1 MSMNRGI
8 KRKGKAMLLATL
20 AAVTL
25 LAGCSSGAGKNGA
38 DASVAEGAS
47 GGGSGS
53 PTEISFYFSGSQ
65 NVQELWEHLKEMY
78 EQKQDKVKV
87 KLVYIPSGQ
96 GEQATMNRIVA
107 AKRAGKDSVDV
118 DLYEANGGSDMAA
131 DKKDGVFES
140 LSEQQIPNLG
150 LMNPANMKD
159 LNYKAVPYRSS
170 SVLLAYN
177 SEKVPSPPKTLD
189 DLYAWIHEH
198 PGRFAYNDP
207 ATGGSGESFVL
218 TTLYKSLPE
227 DAIHNQDP
235 NIMKEWDKGFEQ
247 LKALGKDMYQ
257 KGVYPKK
264 NQGTLDLLANGEVDM
279 IPAWSDMALE
289 QINKKLLPETTKLAQ
304 IEPAFT
310 GGPGLLTVP
319 SMSKHKEAAYDFID
333 FVLSPEAQAEVV
345 NEIYGF
351 PGIEW
356 SHMPSELQEKFKG
369 VSVSYRSFNLGEL
382 ESEAMKRWQREVAG
396 Q

>member
-1 MSMNRGI
+1 
-8 KRKGKAMLLATL
+8 
-20 AAVTL
+20 
-25 LAGCSSGAGKNGA
+25 
-38 DASVAEGAS
+38 
-47 GGGSGS
+47 
-53 PTEISFYFSGSQ
+53 
-65 NVQELWEHLKEMY
+65 
-78 EQKQDKVKV
+78 
-87 KLVYIPSGQ
+87 
-96 GEQATMNRIVA
+96 
-107 AKRAGKDSVDV
+107 
-118 DLYEANGGSDMAA
+118 
-131 DKKDGVFES
+131 
-140 LSEQQIPNLG
+140 
-150 LMNPANMKD
+150 MNPANMKD

-177 SEKVPSPPKTLD
+177 SEKVPSPPTTLD

-247 LKALGKDMYQ
+247 LKSLGKDMYQ

-304 IEPAFT
+304 IEPAF
-310 GGPGLLTVP
+310 
-319 SMSKHKEAAYDFID
+319 SADR
-333 FVLSPEAQAEVV
+333 
-345 NEIYGF
+345 GF
-351 PGIEW
+351 
-356 SHMPSELQEKFKG
+356 
-369 VSVSYRSFNLGEL
+369 
-382 ESEAMKRWQREVAG
+382 
-396 Q
+396 